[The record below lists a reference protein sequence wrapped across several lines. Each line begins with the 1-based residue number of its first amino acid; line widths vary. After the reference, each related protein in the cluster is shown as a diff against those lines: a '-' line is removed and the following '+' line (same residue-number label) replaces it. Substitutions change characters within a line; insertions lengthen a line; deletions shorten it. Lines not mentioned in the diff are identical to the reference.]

1 MSGAWG
7 TEAVERAP
15 IEEIPL
21 ITEVH
26 IDGLAVLKIIKHCTE
41 SLPQMVAGSLLGL
54 DQTGVLEVTHAFPFP
69 TAAAGPDGQPAPED
83 MDGQDYQMEMMKM
96 LREVNVDNNCVG
108 FYQSMYLGS
117 FCTQTLI
124 DNQFSYQENL
134 SDNSVVILYDPVQT
148 ANGQL
153 TIKAYRLSKAF
164 MRVYREKKNE
174 VIKPSEILEELPIK
188 IRNPGIINALIFD
201 LQEEDRVDCD
211 FDRLDLSTNPYL
223 EKNLEFLCN
232 WIDDLSNEQQKFNQ
246 YTRNVARQKQAC
258 WQDQARLLQ
267 KRKQQN
273 DERRAAGEEALPEE
287 DSALD
292 KKLDAPNRMEGLLIS
307 NQISAYCSQI
317 NKFAGS
323 SFEKL
328 FLAGSLQKEA

>member
-1 MSGAWG
+1 MATGAWG
-7 TEAVERAP
+7 TQAEERVP
-15 IEEIPL
+15 VKELPL
-21 ITEVH
+21 INEVH

-69 TAAAGPDGQPAPED
+69 TAAAGPEGGPRPEEI
-83 MDGQDYQMEMMKM
+83 DGQDYQMEMMKM

-201 LQEEDRVDCD
+201 LQEGDRVDCD

-232 WIDDLSNEQQKFNQ
+232 WIDDLSNEQIKFNQ
-246 YTRNVARQKQAC
+246 YTRNVQRQKQEHTR
-258 WQDQARLLQ
+258 WLQ
-267 KRKQQN
+267 KRRQVN
-273 DERRAAGEEALPEE
+273 DERRAAGEDPLPEE
-287 DSALD
+287 DPQFD
-292 KKLDAPNRMEGLLIS
+292 KKV
-307 NQISAYCSQI
+307 
-317 NKFAGS
+317 
-323 SFEKL
+323 
-328 FLAGSLQKEA
+328 

>member
-1 MSGAWG
+1 MSTGAWG

-15 IEEIPL
+15 IKEIPL
-21 ITEVH
+21 INEVH

-41 SLPQMVAGSLLGL
+41 SLPHMVAGSLLGL
-54 DQTGVLEVTHAFPFP
+54 DQTGTLEVTHAFPFP
-69 TAAAGPDGQPAPED
+69 TAVTGPDGQAAPEEL
-83 MDGQDYQMEMMKM
+83 DGQDYQMEMMKM

-153 TIKAYRLSKAF
+153 TMKAYRLSKAF
-164 MRVYREKKNE
+164 MKVYREKKNE

-201 LQEEDRVDCD
+201 LQEGNRVDCD

-223 EKNLEFLCN
+223 EKNLELLCN
-232 WIDDLSNEQQKFNQ
+232 WIDDLSNEQVKFNQ
-246 YTRNVARQKQAC
+246 YSRNVQRQK
-258 WQDQARLLQ
+258 QDQARWLQ
-267 KRKQQN
+267 KRKQTN
-273 DERRAAGEEALPEE
+273 DERRAAGDDALPDEE
-287 DSALD
+287 SAFD
-292 KKLDAPNRMEGLLIS
+292 KKVEVPSRMESLLIS
-307 NQISAYCSQI
+307 NQITAYCSQI
-317 NKFAGS
+317 NEFAGS